1 MSRCNLNSSM
11 SISKQK
17 TDRVHVRRELFQI
30 LQALHACLKSTNTE
44 QEIPEFIIFWLW
56 PLGSNEQPN
65 HWPVDVACQTSMKHL
80 VPRVP
85 IIGGPVP
92 RSVKSL
98 SDPIPLWTAAITDSQ
113 CVVNHYCQHI
123 ARNNHIKCLIW
134 RVMYHTLCSPKVG
147 LLLLP
152 EFGTKSTRIC
162 ASPGKRIRSD
172 INT

>member
-1 MSRCNLNSSM
+1 M
-11 SISKQK
+11 
-17 TDRVHVRRELFQI
+17 
-30 LQALHACLKSTNTE
+30 
-44 QEIPEFIIFWLW
+44 
-56 PLGSNEQPN
+56 
-65 HWPVDVACQTSMKHL
+65 DVACQTSMKHL

-123 ARNNHIKCLIW
+123 ARNNHIKCSAIIMLIVRIRPKQDPIRHDCKQTNKVECLIW
-134 RVMYHTLCSPKVG
+134 RVMSHTLCSPKVG